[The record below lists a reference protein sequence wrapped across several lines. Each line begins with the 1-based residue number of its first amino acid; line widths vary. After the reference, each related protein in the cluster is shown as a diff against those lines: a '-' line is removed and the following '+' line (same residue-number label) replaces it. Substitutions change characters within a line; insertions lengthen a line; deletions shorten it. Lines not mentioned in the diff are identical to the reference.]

1 MARFSVND
9 PLNADQPLTVV
20 IDSGAK
26 GNFDWRSLYAFREL
40 FLILSWRDISVKYK
54 QTFFGFAWVILRPLL
69 TIAVFTIVFGK
80 LANVPSVGDVPYAL
94 VVCTGLLPWYLMS
107 LSFNDA
113 AGSLIGNSAIITK
126 VYFPRVILPI
136 SALLVNLADFVVS
149 LLILVILAAWY
160 GVAPG
165 WQVLMIPFCIVFAL
179 LVVLGPSLL
188 FAALNV
194 EYRDFRYI
202 VPFVVQLGLYISPVG
217 FSTAIVPERWK
228 LLYSLNPAVG
238 VIESFRWCFLGERS
252 PIYWPSIVS
261 SLLFALIFLWLG
273 ASVFRRAEKKFA
285 DVI

>member
-1 MARFSVND
+1 MSSTGR
-9 PLNADQPLTVV
+9 PLYVV
-20 IDSGAK
+20 IEPDRK
-26 GNFDWRSLYAFREL
+26 RNFDWRELTAFREL
-40 FLILSWRDISVKYK
+40 LLILSWRDISVKYK
-54 QTFFGFAWVILRPLL
+54 QTFFGFAWVLFRPLL
-69 TIAVFTIVFGK
+69 TIAAFTIVFGK

-107 LSFNDA
+107 LSFSDA

-126 VYFPRVILPI
+126 VYFPRMILPI

-149 LLILVILAAWY
+149 LLILVIVAAWY
-160 GVAPG
+160 GVAPS
-165 WQVLMIPFCIVFAL
+165 WQVLLLPVCVLFAL
-179 LVVLGPSLL
+179 AVTLGPSLL

-202 VPFVVQLGLYISPVG
+202 VPFVAQFGLYISPVG
-217 FSTAIVPERWK
+217 FSTAIVPEKWK

-238 VIESFRWCFLGERS
+238 VIESFRWCFLGDRS
-252 PIYWPSIVS
+252 PIYWPSIIS

-273 ASVFRRAEKKFA
+273 AFVFRRTEKKFA